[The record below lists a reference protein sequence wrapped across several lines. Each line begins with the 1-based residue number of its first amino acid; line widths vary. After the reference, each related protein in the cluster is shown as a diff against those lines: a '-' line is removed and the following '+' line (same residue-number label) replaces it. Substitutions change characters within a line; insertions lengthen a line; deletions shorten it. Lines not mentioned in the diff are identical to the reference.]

1 MTNDSIVV
9 QDQRSQ
15 FLPALSIHE
24 SVARRAEMVAF
35 VKECMVKG
43 VDYGEIPGTG
53 RDGKEG
59 KSVLYKPG
67 AEKLCTLFGFSPRF
81 SLVEKVEDW
90 TGADHGGEPLFYYLY
105 RCSMWRGNT
114 LMAEG
119 DGSCNTFE
127 SKYRYRKSERV
138 CPKCK
143 KDTIIK
149 GNAQYG
155 GGWLCFAKKGG
166 CGAKFPDDNPE
177 IKSQVVGRIPNPDVC
192 DMVNTV
198 QKMAQKRS
206 LIAVCLIAVNASE
219 FFTQDL
225 EDFAP
230 TPEPPVS
237 NAIALPEPPANVD
250 RETGEIYEEGI
261 PPETTD
267 GFRKNPMTATEAQS
281 AFKELAK
288 QLGLKARI
296 GELAVLCLGQK
307 PDKWTAEVWLKCA
320 NTNVDTLRHYISEL
334 NEQAAV
340 DAQEAEAKAALR
352 HAATP
357 EPDPR
362 TPADHTIQEG
372 EDSSTAFMRVALH
385 YGYTGNSTLL
395 LDLLQIEYTGN
406 NADDF
411 AAGLQRHPGLWQA
424 AIKQLHEEAVKR
436 RAKAGETAQREMEAL
451 TQ

>member
-1 MTNDSIVV
+1 MTNDSISV
-9 QDQRSQ
+9 QERSQ

-24 SVARRAEMVAF
+24 SVARRNEMVAF

-90 TGADHGGEPLFYYLY
+90 TGQDHGGEPLFYYLY

-127 SKYRYRKSERV
+127 SKYRYRKAERV

-166 CGAKFPDDNPE
+166 CGAKFPDDDSE
-177 IKSQVVGRIPNPDVC
+177 IKSQVVGRVPNPDVC

-198 QKMAQKRS
+198 QKMAQKRA

-219 FFTQDL
+219 FFTQDM

-230 TPEPPVS
+230 TPEQHADKAPDVPV
-237 NAIALPEPPANVD
+237 NVN
-250 RETGEIYEEGI
+250 RETGEIYEASFVENA
-261 PPETTD
+261 PEPELTPAQALNVFEELVQ
-267 GFRKNPMTATEAQS
+267 GMGYKGKPGKLAIMILGSKPEKNTA
-281 AFKELAK
+281 
-288 QLGLKARI
+288 
-296 GELAVLCLGQK
+296 
-307 PDKWTAEVWLKCA
+307 DVWLKCA
-320 NTNVDTLRHYISEL
+320 ATDRDTLRHYISEI
-334 NEQAAV
+334 NEEIMAQAFG
-340 DAQEAEAKAALR
+340 EEAKSALK
-352 HAATP
+352 HAVTP
-357 EPDPR
+357 EPNPQ

-372 EDSSTAFMRVALH
+372 EDSNTAFMRVTTH
-385 YGYTGNSTLL
+385 YGWTGNYAPLV
-395 LDLLQIEYTGN
+395 DLLEIEPSGS
-406 NADDF
+406 NAEDY
-411 AAGLQRHPGLWQA
+411 AQGLTRPAGMWQA
-424 AIKQLHEEAVKR
+424 AIAKLHEESAR
-436 RAKAGETAQREMEAL
+436 RRRNAGETAQSEMEAL
-451 TQ
+451 